1 MVQPPVWHFPRF
13 LTIVISTERVNRN
26 LFQVIGTAPITNI
39 QTADRQINLKHHQS
53 EYPIDVPQEISWFQ
67 NPMVGGLIISKELAT
82 DYPHVYMIYH
92 MQQMLH
98 FTEKENESVK
108 TIST

>member
-1 MVQPPVWHFPRF
+1 MV
-13 LTIVISTERVNRN
+13 
-26 LFQVIGTAPITNI
+26 A
-39 QTADRQINLKHHQS
+39 
-53 EYPIDVPQEISWFQ
+53 
-67 NPMVGGLIISKELAT
+67 GLIISKELAT

-98 FTEKENESVK
+98 FTDRENESVK